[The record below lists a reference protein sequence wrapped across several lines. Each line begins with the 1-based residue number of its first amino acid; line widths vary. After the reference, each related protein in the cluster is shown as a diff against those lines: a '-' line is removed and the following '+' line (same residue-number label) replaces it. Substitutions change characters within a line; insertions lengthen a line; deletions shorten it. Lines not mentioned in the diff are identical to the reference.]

1 MLIVRSPTILAFT
14 EWKKHQYIHFY
25 DQNRRFW
32 PFLGNFPQN
41 LSNLRNFGS
50 SSPLFIVAKRIVVYE
65 DMTKNEFSQ
74 RRRKFSHFLGL
85 NIGEILYF
93 ALFRGI
99 FPNIC
104 SWEGS
109 KIKISQNKLCH
120 VFLYTKWHLKT
131 LGNFWFSKKVHLS
144 TRPPPIVRV
153 EWKKE

>member
-1 MLIVRSPTILAFT
+1 MI
-14 EWKKHQYIHFY
+14 
-25 DQNRRFW
+25 
-32 PFLGNFPQN
+32 
-41 LSNLRNFGS
+41 
-50 SSPLFIVAKRIVVYE
+50 
-65 DMTKNEFSQ
+65 KNEFSQ

-144 TRPPPIVRV
+144 TPPNLG
-153 EWKKE
+153 KKTALAPKSCPKNLKIEIFSCLVWDISCLVVGKLILPNFYHITQIGKEKLKFSLLRSIFGQYLT